1 MNSYNIKVEIQGI
14 DTSKLPRLS
23 SEEQMEMLRKIK
35 SGREDLKE
43 DFINANLRLVLS
55 LIKRFNN
62 RGENI
67 NDIFQVGV
75 IGLIKAIDNF
85 DITQPVQ
92 FSTYAVPMILGELK
106 RYLRDNSPFRVTRSL
121 RDLSYLISQER
132 EKYVALHNEEPTV
145 DDLAKIID
153 APKEQIILAIDSTV
167 LPMSIYDTVYSDG
180 GDEIYLLDQLGN
192 EKEDSVDL
200 INKIAIE
207 QMLDSLS
214 SKEKDIIIK
223 RYFKDKTQIE
233 LAEEL
238 GVSQAQISRIEKGAL
253 LQYPKHKVNKVVTP
267 EENQTSDGWK
277 FFYREYGLAD
287 VYENKVAGIYLHN
300 KA

>member
-43 DFINANLRLVLS
+43 EFINANLRLVLS

-132 EKYVALHNEEPTV
+132 EKYVAMHNEEPTV

-253 LQYPKHKVNKVVTP
+253 LKIKNKV
-267 EENQTSDGWK
+267 QK
-277 FFYREYGLAD
+277 
-287 VYENKVAGIYLHN
+287 
-300 KA
+300 

>member
-1 MNSYNIKVEIQGI
+1 MNGYNVKVEIQGI
-14 DTSKLPRLS
+14 DTAKLPRLS

-35 SGREDLKE
+35 NGHEELKE
-43 DFINANLRLVLS
+43 EFINANLRLVLS

-132 EKYVALHNEEPTV
+132 EKYIATHNEEPTV
-145 DDLAKIID
+145 DDLVKIID

-167 LPMSIYDTVYSDG
+167 APMSIYDTVYNDG
-180 GDEIYLLDQLGN
+180 GDQIYLLDQLSN
-192 EKEDSVDL
+192 DKEDSVDL
-200 INKIAIE
+200 INKITIE
-207 QMLDSLS
+207 QMLDNLS
-214 SKEKDIIIK
+214 EKERDIIIK

-253 LQYPKHKVNKVVTP
+253 L
-267 EENQTSDGWK
+267 
-277 FFYREYGLAD
+277 R
-287 VYENKVAGIYLHN
+287 IRN
-300 KA
+300 KAKK